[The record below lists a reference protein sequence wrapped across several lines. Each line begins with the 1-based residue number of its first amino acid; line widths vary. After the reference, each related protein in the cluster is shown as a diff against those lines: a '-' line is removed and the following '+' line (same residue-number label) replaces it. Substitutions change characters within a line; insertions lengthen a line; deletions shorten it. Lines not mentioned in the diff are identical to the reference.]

1 MTLNERSL
9 KNLQGVHPDL
19 VRVVTL
25 AAERS
30 KVPIVV
36 TEGLRTAARQ
46 KELKA
51 AGKSWTLNSRHLNGH
66 AIDVVDGN
74 DFKYDIPDMDYIAV
88 VMKSAAAELG
98 VPITWGGD
106 WKSRDTPHFEL
117 DWKAYPETGMSF
129 VSRIKEAAV
138 DVATSKPG
146 VVTTGVGVGVGIAEN
161 VDKIPPPPDLTSF
174 TAWKVFS
181 QTAIDLG
188 SWVWG
193 NPGIVLL
200 IGGWIA
206 GTLYWPKIK
215 EAAGNAI
222 DFIAAKRRAA

>member
-1 MTLNERSL
+1 MALNERSL

-19 VRVVTL
+19 VRVVKL
-25 AAERS
+25 AAERE
-30 KVPIVV
+30 PFIV
-36 TEGLRTAARQ
+36 TEGVRTIERQ
-46 KELKA
+46 KQLKA

-66 AIDVVDGN
+66 AIDVVDPDG
-74 DFKYDIPDMDYIAV
+74 KYDIPDMDHIAV
-88 VMKSAAAELG
+88 VMKGAAAELG

-129 VSRIKEAAV
+129 VSRIKETAV

-146 VVTTGVGVGVGIAEN
+146 VVTTGVGVGAGIAEN
-161 VDKIPPPPDLTSF
+161 ADKIPAPPDLTSF

-193 NPGIVLL
+193 NPTIVVM

-215 EAAGNAI
+215 ATIGGAVDAI
-222 DFIAAKRRAA
+222 AEKRRAA